1 MTKPVDRRY
10 KREPMEVTQIIQTAA
25 TFPLLISVE
34 SVAELLGISPRS
46 VWRRLSS
53 GEMIEPIKI
62 GKSVRWRRQE
72 VIDWV
77 EAGCPIPVIER
88 KGK

>member
-1 MTKPVDRRY
+1 
-10 KREPMEVTQIIQTAA
+10 MEVTQNIQTAA
-25 TFPLLISVE
+25 TLPLLISVE
-34 SVAELLGISPRS
+34 SVADLLGISPRS

>member
-1 MTKPVDRRY
+1 
-10 KREPMEVTQIIQTAA
+10 MEVTQIIQTAA

>member
-1 MTKPVDRRY
+1 
-10 KREPMEVTQIIQTAA
+10 MEVTQIIQTSA
-25 TFPLLISVE
+25 TLPLLISVE
-34 SVAELLGISPRS
+34 SVADLLGISPRS

>member
-1 MTKPVDRRY
+1 
-10 KREPMEVTQIIQTAA
+10 MEVTQNIQTAA

-34 SVAELLGISPRS
+34 AVADLLGISPRS

>member
-1 MTKPVDRRY
+1 
-10 KREPMEVTQIIQTAA
+10 MEVTQIIQTAA

-77 EAGCPIPVIER
+77 E
-88 KGK
+88 

>member
-1 MTKPVDRRY
+1 
-10 KREPMEVTQIIQTAA
+10 MEVTQIIQTAA

-77 EAGCPIPVIER
+77 EAGCPVPVIER

>member
-1 MTKPVDRRY
+1 
-10 KREPMEVTQIIQTAA
+10 MEVSQTIQTAA

-34 SVAELLGISPRS
+34 SVADLLGISPRS

>member
-1 MTKPVDRRY
+1 MEATQVLQP
-10 KREPMEVTQIIQTAA
+10 EPRI
-25 TFPLLISVE
+25 PLLISVE
-34 SVAELLGISPRS
+34 TLAEMLDISPRS

-77 EAGCPIPVIER
+77 EAGCPNPALER
-88 KGK
+88 KGN

>member
-1 MTKPVDRRY
+1 
-10 KREPMEVTQIIQTAA
+10 MEVTQTIQTA
-25 TFPLLISVE
+25 TTIPLLIPVE

-72 VIDWV
+72 VVDWV

-88 KGK
+88 KGE

>member
-1 MTKPVDRRY
+1 MEATQVLQP
-10 KREPMEVTQIIQTAA
+10 EPRI
-25 TFPLLISVE
+25 PLLISVE
-34 SVAELLGISPRS
+34 TLAEMLDISPRS

-77 EAGCPIPVIER
+77 EAGCPNPAPER

>member
-1 MTKPVDRRY
+1 
-10 KREPMEVTQIIQTAA
+10 MEATQVLQPELRI
-25 TFPLLISVE
+25 PLLISVE
-34 SVAELLGISPRS
+34 TLAEMLDISPRS

-77 EAGCPIPVIER
+77 EAGCPNPALER

>member
-1 MTKPVDRRY
+1 
-10 KREPMEVTQIIQTAA
+10 MEVTQIIQPSA
-25 TFPLLISVE
+25 TLPLLISVE
-34 SVAELLGISPRS
+34 SVADLLGISPRS

>member
-1 MTKPVDRRY
+1 
-10 KREPMEVTQIIQTAA
+10 MEVTQNIQIAA
-25 TFPLLISVE
+25 TLPLLISVE
-34 SVAELLGISPRS
+34 SVADLLGISPRS

>member
-1 MTKPVDRRY
+1 
-10 KREPMEVTQIIQTAA
+10 MEVSQTIQTAA
-25 TFPLLISVE
+25 TLPLLISVE
-34 SVAELLGISPRS
+34 SVAELLDISPRS

-62 GKSVRWRRQE
+62 GKNVRWRRQE